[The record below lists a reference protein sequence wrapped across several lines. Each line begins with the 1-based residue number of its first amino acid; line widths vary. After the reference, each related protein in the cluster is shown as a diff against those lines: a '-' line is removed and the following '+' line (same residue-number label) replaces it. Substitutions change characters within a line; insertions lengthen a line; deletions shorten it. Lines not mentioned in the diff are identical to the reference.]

1 MKNFALIGA
10 AGYIAPRHLRAIK
23 DTGNRL
29 VAAYD
34 KFDSVGIMDSFFPE
48 ASFFTEME
56 LFDRHC
62 SKLKRTDKQ
71 VDMVSIC
78 TPNYLHDA
86 HIRYGLRLGS
96 DIICENLWY

>member
-1 MKNFALIGA
+1 MKNFALIGV

-56 LFDRHC
+56 LFERNCTRKKGDENR
-62 SKLKRTDKQ
+62 
-71 VDMVSIC
+71 VDMVTVC
-78 TPNYLHDA
+78 TPNTFHD
-86 HIRYGLRLGS
+86 
-96 DIICENLWY
+96 

>member
-23 DTGNRL
+23 DTDNRL

-48 ASFFTEME
+48 ASF
-56 LFDRHC
+56 LLRWNC
-62 SKLKRTDKQ
+62 STGIVQ
-71 VDMVSIC
+71 
-78 TPNYLHDA
+78 N
-86 HIRYGLRLGS
+86 
-96 DIICENLWY
+96 